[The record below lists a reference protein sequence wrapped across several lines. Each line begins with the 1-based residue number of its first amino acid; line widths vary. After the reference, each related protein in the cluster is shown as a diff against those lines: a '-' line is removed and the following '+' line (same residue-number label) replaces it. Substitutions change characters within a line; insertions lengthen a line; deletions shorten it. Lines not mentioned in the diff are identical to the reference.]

1 MGNFLE
7 KEIRSTMSVN
17 GISLLRHNKKNW
29 DVIFTSQ
36 FVED

>member
-1 MGNFLE
+1 MGNFLS
-7 KEIRSTMSVN
+7 KEIQALWKVN

-36 FVED
+36 FED